1 MRPAVAFR
9 PRDLRWMVEES
20 MTLSERLGGSVV
32 PGGSGRHAGAAGTR
46 LHKWRRRVANGDT
59 RRFEKRLRWDG
70 LDVESALRLLGP
82 VRLKRS
88 VRLPAWIGL
97 VEASTAATRRD
108 TPFERAITGREVF
121 DPRNPQPFEELL
133 WQLVP
138 EAGRRLLANL
148 GACRE
153 RLSSGALVDLA
164 RGLLGRLC
172 RTAERTLRV
181 EFDVFRS
188 RHPGHP
194 LLHAPTPWKP
204 SRGIYR
210 DFVRDM
216 GGEGLVGWLLR
227 YPMLARLLATCC
239 GQWIAAT
246 VDLVRR
252 LDRDEDLLRAT
263 FEIQDRRLEIAGV
276 APDLSD
282 PHREGRTVCA
292 IRFRSGARLVYK
304 PRRLALDRHLSNLLA
319 EIEGL
324 HEDLASKRL
333 RVIDRGEYGWV
344 EWIGS
349 APCADAAAVERF
361 YRRSGSLTCLAYVLG
376 GSDLHAGNLIAC
388 GDQPVPIDIEC
399 MTGAPLASPHRD
411 AADSAPCM
419 SPPGSVLRTGL
430 PPVARSGD
438 GNVFRIAGGL
448 ADPDSRQAPEHS
460 VAHVNT
466 DRMAWRGHTIRRGS
480 EPNAPVLDGRRQSA
494 SAYLEPLIDGFRQM
508 YRTLSHNR
516 ERLRATE
523 GIRQLEREEFRVLI
537 RDTRSYARLLEDA
550 LGPQNVTS
558 GPDWS
563 IALDV
568 LAAPALTAH
577 ERPRCWATRAA
588 ERIELERLDVPLFT
602 GSMAGPSLRS
612 ALGIRLEEQLDRTGY
627 AISTRLA
634 RLNPDD
640 LEQQLRILRMSFAIA
655 GVKRSYRERRVRA
668 GGPRN
673 RKRPHGR
680 SLAEVHSLVAL
691 LKRLALDEETRV
703 TWYGP
708 GGPPAGTARLDPV
721 GIDLFGGTS
730 GIALFLAAAAAV
742 TGRRDARALA
752 ARVFDPLCE
761 RLEGSRT
768 SPLDL
773 AAEIG
778 IGGATGL
785 GGLIYALVHAGRF
798 LGRPDYL
805 ASASTAARGIDPGA
819 IRADATLDVLSGAAG
834 AVLGLLSLHRATG
847 YGPALQ
853 TAIRCGEHILD
864 SRRAAP
870 GSGLRT
876 WRTPHGP
883 IAPGFAHGPS
893 GIGYALRRLGDG
905 AGMHV
910 FRVAAAESWAAEDWA
925 AERQRPAPDR
935 VSRSERPPATHDS
948 SAARSRSWCQ
958 GTAGMGLAR
967 LAALEDRDARSA
979 IESAIEAAPNTG
991 APEADGLCCGR
1002 LGQAEF
1008 LFSAGRRLGRGDLC
1022 EAAHAICRATV
1033 AGALAA
1039 GRYATGADEGFRP
1052 GLFQGASGIGY
1063 QLLRMHAPDAV
1074 QSVLLWE

>member
-1 MRPAVAFR
+1 MAFR

-32 PGGSGRHAGAAGTR
+32 PGGSGRCAGTAGTR
-46 LHKWRRRVANGDT
+46 LHKWRGRVAYGDA

-70 LDVESALRLLGP
+70 LDVESALRLLGA
-82 VRLKRS
+82 VRLKNPG
-88 VRLPAWIGL
+88 RLPDWVGL
-97 VEASTAATRRD
+97 VDAATAATGRD
-108 TPFERAITGREVF
+108 TPFDRAITRRKVF
-121 DPRNPQPFEELL
+121 NPRDPQPFEELL
-133 WQLVP
+133 WHLTA

-148 GACRE
+148 GACRD
-153 RLSSGALVDLA
+153 RVSSAALVDLA

-172 RTAERTLRV
+172 RTAARTLWV

-188 RHPGHP
+188 RHPARL
-194 LLHAPTPWKP
+194 LLHESTPWKR

-216 GGEGLVGWLLR
+216 GDDGLVWWLLR

-239 GQWIAAT
+239 RQWIAAT

-252 LDRDEDLLRAT
+252 LDRDEDHLRAT
-263 FEIQDRRLEIAGV
+263 FDIQDRRLEIAGV
-276 APDLSD
+276 TPDLSD

-292 IRFRSGARLVYK
+292 IRFRSGAHLVYK

-319 EIEGL
+319 KIQGL
-324 HEDLASKRL
+324 HQDLASKRP
-333 RVIDRGEYGWV
+333 RVLDRGEYGWV
-344 EWIGS
+344 ERIDPT
-349 APCADAAAVERF
+349 PCADAAAVERF
-361 YRRSGSLTCLAYVLG
+361 YRRAGSLTCLAYVLG
-376 GSDLHAGNLIAC
+376 GSDLHANNLIAC
-388 GDQPVPIDIEC
+388 GDHPVPIDIEC

-411 AADSAPCM
+411 APDPAQRT

-430 PPVARSGD
+430 PPVARRGD

-448 ADPDSRQAPEHS
+448 ADPDSRHGPEHS

-466 DRMAWRGHTIRRGS
+466 DRMAWHGRAIRRES
-480 EPNAPVLDGRRQSA
+480 EPNAPVLEGRRQSA
-494 SAYLEPLIDGFRQM
+494 SAYVEPLVEGFRRM
-508 YRTLSHNR
+508 YVTLSGNK
-516 ERLRATE
+516 ERLRAAE

-568 LAAPALTAH
+568 LAAPALTEH

-588 ERIELERLDVPLFT
+588 ERVELERLDVPLFT
-602 GSMAGPSLRS
+602 GSMDDPSLRS
-612 ALGIRLEEQLDRTGY
+612 ALGIRLEEQLDPTGY
-627 AISTRLA
+627 AFSTRLA

-640 LEQQLRILRMSFAIA
+640 LEEQLRILRMSFAIV
-655 GVKRSYRERRVRA
+655 GVKHSYRARRVRA
-668 GGPRN
+668 ARHRGRTRRRN
-673 RKRPHGR
+673 R
-680 SLAEVHSLVAL
+680 SLAEVHSIVAL
-691 LKRLALDEETRV
+691 LKRLALDEESGV

-708 GGPPAGTARLDPV
+708 GGRPAGTARLDPV

-752 ARVFDPLCE
+752 VRVFDPLCA
-761 RLEGSRT
+761 RLRGNRT

-785 GGLIYALVHAGRF
+785 GGLIYALVHAGRS
-798 LGRPDYL
+798 LGRPDYF
-805 ASASTAARGIDPGA
+805 ASASTAAHGINRDT
-819 IRADATLDVLSGAAG
+819 ISADDTLDVLSGTAG
-834 AVLGLLSLHRATG
+834 AVLSLLALHRATG
-847 YGPALQ
+847 DKPALQ

-864 SRRAAP
+864 SRRTDP
-870 GSGLRT
+870 DTGLRT
-876 WRTPHGP
+876 WRAPHGP

-893 GIGYALRRLGDG
+893 GIGYALRRLGDV
-905 AGMHV
+905 AEVQV
-910 FRVAAAESWAAEDWA
+910 FRAAAAEGWAAES
-925 AERQRPAPDR
+925 RRPGPDR
-935 VSRSERPPATHDS
+935 TSPSARRPATHDS
-948 SAARSRSWCQ
+948 SAARPRSWCQ

-967 LAALEDRDARSA
+967 LAAFEERDARST
-979 IESAIEAAPNTG
+979 IEAAIECASSRAASET
-991 APEADGLCCGR
+991 DSLCCGR
-1002 LGQAEF
+1002 LGRAEF
-1008 LFSAGRRLGRGDLC
+1008 LFAAGLRLGRRDLC
-1022 EAAHAICRATV
+1022 EAGRAICCETV
-1033 AGALAA
+1033 TGALAA

-1074 QSVLLWE
+1074 QSILVWE

>member
-1 MRPAVAFR
+1 MAFR
-9 PRDLRWMVEES
+9 SRDLRWMVEES

-32 PGGSGRHAGAAGTR
+32 PGGSGRYAGTAGTR
-46 LHKWRRRVANGDT
+46 LHKWRRRVANGDA

-82 VRLKRS
+82 VHLKS
-88 VRLPAWIGL
+88 TVRLPDWIGL
-97 VEASTAATRRD
+97 VEATTAATRRD

-148 GACRE
+148 GACRD

-204 SRGIYR
+204 SRGIYC

-282 PHREGRTVCA
+282 PHRGGRTVCA

-324 HEDLASKRL
+324 HKDLASKRL

-344 EWIGS
+344 EWIDS

-508 YRTLSHNR
+508 YTTLSHNR

-588 ERIELERLDVPLFT
+588 ERVELERLDVPLFT

-640 LEQQLRILRMSFAIA
+640 LEQQLRILRMSFAIV

-668 GGPRN
+668 GGRRG

-742 TGRRDARALA
+742 TGRRDARSLA

-761 RLEGSRT
+761 RLQGSRT

-805 ASASTAARGIDPGA
+805 ASASTAVRGIDRDA
-819 IRADATLDVLSGAAG
+819 IGADATLDILSGTAG

-864 SRRAAP
+864 SRRTAP

-905 AGMHV
+905 AGMQV

-925 AERQRPAPDR
+925 AERRRPAPDR

-1002 LGQAEF
+1002 LGRAEF

-1063 QLLRMHAPDAV
+1063 QLLRMHAPDTV
-1074 QSVLLWE
+1074 PSVLLWE

>member
-1 MRPAVAFR
+1 
-9 PRDLRWMVEES
+9 

-32 PGGSGRHAGAAGTR
+32 PGGSGRHAGTAGTR
-46 LHKWRRRVANGDT
+46 LHKWRRRVASGDA

-82 VRLKRS
+82 VRLKNP
-88 VRLPAWIGL
+88 VPLPDWTGL
-97 VEASTAATRRD
+97 VEAATATTGRD
-108 TPFERAITGREVF
+108 TPFDHAIAGREVF
-121 DPRNPQPFEELL
+121 NPRDPQPFEELL

-148 GACRE
+148 GACRD
-153 RLSSGALVDLA
+153 RLSSEALVDLA

-188 RHPGHP
+188 RHPERL
-194 LLHAPTPWKP
+194 LLHAPTRWKRP
-204 SRGIYR
+204 RAIYC
-210 DFVRDM
+210 DFVRGM

-239 GQWIAAT
+239 EQWIAAT

-252 LDRDEDLLRAT
+252 LDRDEALLRTT

-276 APDLSD
+276 TPDLSD
-282 PHREGRTVCA
+282 PHRGGRTVCA
-292 IRFRSGARLVYK
+292 IRFHSGAPLVYK
-304 PRRLALDRHLSNLLA
+304 PRRLALDRHLSHLLA

-324 HEDLASKRL
+324 HKDLAPKRL
-333 RVIDRGEYGWV
+333 RVIDRGEYGWM
-344 EWIGS
+344 EWIDA

-388 GDQPVPIDIEC
+388 GDQPVPVDVEC
-399 MTGAPLASPHRD
+399 MTGAPLASPYRD
-411 AADSAPCM
+411 AADPAPGM
-419 SPPGSVLRTGL
+419 SPPASVLRTGL
-430 PPVARSGD
+430 PPVARNGD

-448 ADPDSRQAPEHS
+448 ADPDPRQAPEHS

-480 EPNAPVLDGRRQSA
+480 ESNTPVLDGCRQSA
-494 SAYLEPLIDGFRQM
+494 SAYLEPVIEGFRQM
-508 YRTLSHNR
+508 YTTLSHNR

-523 GIRQLEREEFRVLI
+523 GIRQLAREEFRVLI

-550 LGPQNVTS
+550 LGPHNVTS

-588 ERIELERLDVPLFT
+588 ERVELERLDVPLFT

-627 AISTRLA
+627 AISSRLA
-634 RLNPDD
+634 RLNSND

-655 GVKRSYRERRVRA
+655 GVKRSYRDRRVRA
-668 GGPRN
+668 GNPRG
-673 RKRPHGR
+673 RKRPPGR
-680 SLAEVHSLVAL
+680 FLVEVHSMVAL

-761 RLEGSRT
+761 RLQGRRT

-805 ASASTAARGIDPGA
+805 ASASIAARGIDRDT
-819 IRADATLDVLSGAAG
+819 IRANPTLDVLSGTAG
-834 AVLGLLSLHRATG
+834 AVLGLLALHRATG

-864 SRRAAP
+864 SRRAP
-870 GSGLRT
+870 GTGLRT

-893 GIGYALRRLGDG
+893 GIGYALRRLGDR
-905 AGMHV
+905 AGMQL

-925 AERQRPAPDR
+925 VERRQPAPDR
-935 VSRSERPPATHDS
+935 VSRSERPAATHDS

-967 LAALEDRDARSA
+967 LADLEDRDARSTVEA
-979 IESAIEAAPNTG
+979 AIEAAPNLA

-1002 LGQAEF
+1002 LGRADF
-1008 LFSAGRRLGRGDLC
+1008 LFSAGRRLGRRDLC
-1022 EAAHAICRATV
+1022 EAAHAICREMV

-1039 GRYATGADEGFRP
+1039 GRYATGVDEGFRP

>member
-1 MRPAVAFR
+1 
-9 PRDLRWMVEES
+9 

-32 PGGSGRHAGAAGTR
+32 PGGSGRHAGTAGTR
-46 LHKWRRRVANGDT
+46 LHKWRRRVASGDA

-82 VRLKRS
+82 VRLKNP
-88 VRLPAWIGL
+88 VPLPDWTGI
-97 VEASTAATRRD
+97 VEAATAATGRD
-108 TPFERAITGREVF
+108 TPFDHAIAGLEVF
-121 DPRNPQPFEELL
+121 TPGDPQPFEELL

-138 EAGRRLLANL
+138 EAGRRLLGNL
-148 GACRE
+148 GACRD

-188 RHPGHP
+188 RHPGRL
-194 LLHAPTPWKP
+194 LLHAPTRWKRP
-204 SRGIYR
+204 RAIYC
-210 DFVRDM
+210 DFVRGM

-239 GQWIAAT
+239 EQWIAAT

-252 LDRDEDLLRAT
+252 LDRDEALLRTT

-276 APDLSD
+276 TPDLSD
-282 PHREGRTVCA
+282 PHRGGRTVCA
-292 IRFRSGARLVYK
+292 IRFGSGARLVYK
-304 PRRLALDRHLSNLLA
+304 PRRLALDRHLSHLLA

-324 HEDLASKRL
+324 HKDLAPKRL
-333 RVIDRGEYGWV
+333 RVIDRGEYGWM
-344 EWIGS
+344 EWIDA

-388 GDQPVPIDIEC
+388 GDQPVPVDVEC

-411 AADSAPCM
+411 AADPALSTH
-419 SPPGSVLRTGL
+419 PPGSVLRTGL

-438 GNVFRIAGGL
+438 GNAFRIAGGL
-448 ADPDSRQAPEHS
+448 ADPDSRHAPEHS

-466 DRMAWRGHTIRRGS
+466 DRMARRGHTIRRGS
-480 EPNAPVLDGRRQSA
+480 ESNTPVLDGCRQSA
-494 SAYLEPLIDGFRQM
+494 SAYLEPLIEGFRQM

-523 GIRQLEREEFRVLI
+523 GIRQLAREEFRVLI

-550 LGPQNVTS
+550 LGPHNVTS

-588 ERIELERLDVPLFT
+588 ERVELERLDVPLFT

-612 ALGIRLEEQLDRTGY
+612 TRGIRLEEQLDRTGY
-627 AISTRLA
+627 AISSRLA
-634 RLNPDD
+634 RLNSND

-655 GVKRSYRERRVRA
+655 GVKRSYRDRRARA
-668 GGPRN
+668 GSPRG
-673 RKRPHGR
+673 RKRPQGR
-680 SLAEVHSLVAL
+680 FLVEVHSMIAL

-721 GIDLFGGTS
+721 GINLFGGTS

-752 ARVFDPLCE
+752 ARVFDSACE
-761 RLEGSRT
+761 RLQGRRT

-798 LGRPDYL
+798 LGRPNYL
-805 ASASTAARGIDPGA
+805 AAASIAARGIVRDT
-819 IRADATLDVLSGAAG
+819 IRADATLDVLSGTAG
-834 AVLGLLSLHRATG
+834 AVLGLLALHRATG
-847 YGPALQ
+847 YGPALR

-870 GSGLRT
+870 GTGLRT

-883 IAPGFAHGPS
+883 MAPGFAHGPS
-893 GIGYALRRLGDG
+893 GIGYALRRLGDR
-905 AGMHV
+905 AGMQL

-925 AERQRPAPDR
+925 VERRQPAPDR

-967 LAALEDRDARSA
+967 LADLEDRDARSTVEA
-979 IESAIEAAPNTG
+979 AIEAAPNLA
-991 APEADGLCCGR
+991 APEADSLCCGR
-1002 LGQAEF
+1002 LGRADF
-1008 LFSAGRRLGRGDLC
+1008 LFSAGRRLGRRELC
-1022 EAAHAICRATV
+1022 EAAHAICRETV

-1063 QLLRMHAPDAV
+1063 QLLRMHAPDV
-1074 QSVLLWE
+1074 VPSVLLWE

>member
-1 MRPAVAFR
+1 
-9 PRDLRWMVEES
+9 

-32 PGGSGRHAGAAGTR
+32 PGGSGRCAGTAGTR
-46 LHKWRRRVANGDT
+46 LHKWRDRVANGDA

-82 VRLKRS
+82 VRLKNPG
-88 VRLPAWIGL
+88 RLPDWIGL
-97 VEASTAATRRD
+97 VDAAATAPGRD
-108 TPFERAITGREVF
+108 APFDRAIAGREIF
-121 DPRNPQPFEELL
+121 NARDPQPFEDLL
-133 WQLVP
+133 WQLIP

-148 GACRE
+148 GPCRG

-172 RTAERTLRV
+172 RAAARTLCV

-188 RHPGHP
+188 RHPERLPLHGHD
-194 LLHAPTPWKP
+194 P
-204 SRGIYR
+204 SKCARRIYC

-216 GGEGLVGWLLR
+216 GGEGLKEWLLR

-252 LDRDEDLLRAT
+252 LDRDEDVLRAT
-263 FEIQDRRLEIAGV
+263 FDIRDRPLEIAGV
-276 APDLSD
+276 TPHLSD

-304 PRRLALDRHLSNLLA
+304 PRQLALDRRLSNLLA
-319 EIEGL
+319 EFQGL
-324 HEDLASKRL
+324 HQDIALQRL
-333 RVIDRGEYGWV
+333 RVLDRGEYGWM
-344 EWIGS
+344 EWIDA
-349 APCADAAAVERF
+349 APCADADAVERF
-361 YRRSGSLTCLAYVLG
+361 YRRAGSLTCLAYVLG

-388 GDQPVPIDIEC
+388 GDHPVPIDIEC

-411 AADSAPCM
+411 ATDPAQGM

-430 PPVARSGD
+430 PPVARSGA

-448 ADPDSRQAPEHS
+448 ADPDFRQAPEHS

-466 DRMAWRGHTIRRGS
+466 DRMAWQSRAIPRGS
-480 EPNAPVLDGRRQSA
+480 EPNAPVLDGCRQSA
-494 SAYLEPLIDGFRQM
+494 AAYLEPLIEGFRLM
-508 YRTLSHNR
+508 YRTLSRNK
-516 ERLRATE
+516 ERLRAAE

-550 LGPQNVTS
+550 LGPQNMTS

-568 LAAPALTAH
+568 LVAPALIER

-588 ERIELERLDVPLFT
+588 ERVELERLDVPLFT
-602 GSMAGPSLRS
+602 GSMGDPSLRS

-627 AISTRLA
+627 AISARLA

-640 LEQQLRILRMSFAIA
+640 LEQQLRILRMSFAIV

-668 GGPRN
+668 GRHRSRTRRRN
-673 RKRPHGR
+673 RP
-680 SLAEVHSLVAL
+680 LVEVHSIVAL
-691 LKRLALDEETRV
+691 LKRLALDEETGV
-703 TWYGP
+703 TWYGL
-708 GGPPAGTARLDPV
+708 GNPPACTARLDPV

-730 GIALFLAAAAAV
+730 GIALFLAAATAV

-761 RLEGSRT
+761 RLRGGRT

-785 GGLIYALVHAGRF
+785 GGLIYALVHAGRH

-805 ASASTAARGIDPGA
+805 DSASTAAHGINRDT
-819 IRADATLDVLSGAAG
+819 IRADGALDVLSGTAG
-834 AVLGLLSLHRATG
+834 AVLGLLSLHQATG
-847 YGPALQ
+847 DRPALQ

-864 SRRAAP
+864 SRTTDPRT
-870 GSGLRT
+870 GHRT
-876 WRTPHGP
+876 WRTLHGP

-905 AGMHV
+905 AGMQV
-910 FRVAAAESWAAEDWA
+910 FRVAAAEGWA
-925 AERQRPAPDR
+925 AERRRRAPDR
-935 VSRSERPPATHDS
+935 VSRSARRPATHDS
-948 SAARSRSWCQ
+948 SAARPRSWCQ

-967 LAALEDRDARSA
+967 LAALEDRDARPTLEAA
-979 IESAIEAAPNTG
+979 IESATIREAS
-991 APEADGLCCGR
+991 EADGLCCGR
-1002 LGQAEF
+1002 LGRADF
-1008 LFSAGRRLGRGDLC
+1008 LFSAGLRLGRRDLC
-1022 EAAHAICRATV
+1022 EAAQAICRDTV
-1033 AGALAA
+1033 TGALAA
-1039 GRYATGADEGFRP
+1039 GRYATGSDEGFRP

-1063 QLLRMHAPDAV
+1063 QLLRMQAPDAV